1 MMEIKRRKRNKKREK
16 KKKKKKVV
24 DNLAM
29 VDRALLSTPFFFS
42 GENRINDSSTICS
55 PAIHRS
61 NCLIS
66 SSIECV
72 DKFLNRS
79 VIFILFYFNC
89 IFFFFW
95 YTCIRSKDAFLIPL
109 RARSCISEFKRSINV
124 FLMQFIS
131 SPGFIFKIFQNINSF
146 TTEIVQQHQLGIE

>member
-1 MMEIKRRKRNKKREK
+1 MMEIKRRKRNKKRE

-29 VDRALLSTPFFFS
+29 VDRALLSTFFFFS
-42 GENRINDSSTICS
+42 GENRINDSSTIRS

-89 IFFFFW
+89 IFFFFFG
-95 YTCIRSKDAFLIPL
+95 IH
-109 RARSCISEFKRSINV
+109 V
-124 FLMQFIS
+124 FEVKTHF
-131 SPGFIFKIFQNINSF
+131 
-146 TTEIVQQHQLGIE
+146 